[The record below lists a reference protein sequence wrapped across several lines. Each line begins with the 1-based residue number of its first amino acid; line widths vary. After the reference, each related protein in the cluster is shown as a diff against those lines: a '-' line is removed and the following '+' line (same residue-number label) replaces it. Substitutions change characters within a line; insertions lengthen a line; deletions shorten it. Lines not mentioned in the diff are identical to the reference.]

1 MKRFLSLVLAA
12 VLALCA
18 LPAMAESAAPTKL
31 TVLTTSKDD
40 LSADYSMKKVA
51 EKCNV
56 EFEWVYLV
64 EDTAKEKFQ
73 IMVNANELPDI
84 ILDADVNVG
93 DRVHAYSSYLYDM
106 YLTGNVHFGGT
117 TRHPKTSGSVSVKR
131 GGTINYLKTEF
142 NVREGTAYFNQ
153 VDSFLPSITFLA
165 DTRLTQAKVFLSITG
180 PLDNMTFTLKST
192 PEMSQSEIIRLL
204 TLRDAYKAGQA
215 NLDAGDLLIVGLQMS
230 FLSEVEDVMRNMLW
244 LDRFTI
250 ARGSGSAF
258 DTHDEESN
266 KAIDVY
272 HVEMGKYI
280 SDKVM
285 FKYTQQIGGDDTH
298 RFGLQYDMNDR
309 FGLSLE
315 KEAQRF
321 IVGLEARIHF

>member
-1 MKRFLSLVLAA
+1 
-12 VLALCA
+12 
-18 LPAMAESAAPTKL
+18 
-31 TVLTTSKDD
+31 
-40 LSADYSMKKVA
+40 
-51 EKCNV
+51 
-56 EFEWVYLV
+56 
-64 EDTAKEKFQ
+64 
-73 IMVNANELPDI
+73 
-84 ILDADVNVG
+84 
-93 DRVHAYSSYLYDM
+93 
-106 YLTGNVHFGGT
+106 
-117 TRHPKTSGSVSVKR
+117 
-131 GGTINYLKTEF
+131 
-142 NVREGTAYFNQ
+142 
-153 VDSFLPSITFLA
+153 
-165 DTRLTQAKVFLSITG
+165 
-180 PLDNMTFTLKST
+180 MTFTLKST

-244 LDRFTI
+244 LDRFT
-250 ARGSGSAF
+250 
-258 DTHDEESN
+258 HDEESN

-315 KEAQRF
+315 KEAQKF